1 MREFILKY
9 YEEFKQFMDLNSV
22 IMPSINPIEEKTNN
36 NENGK
41 TPFAYINADEI
52 KMPTVDLYYSPNLFL
67 YSEVFQKSK
76 LFHEFTHILDANLI
90 PIDFSYDEFRAIM
103 ATYSEYHA
111 SQIELACNI
120 GFRNI
125 HSFHKINLSKTFV
138 INESKKIKIETD
150 YLHPMADSLVIIEKD
165 SNAYFNLSDYEYYL
179 NYSVFEAKTMYYLGK
194 KNFCAKYSITKNVD
208 ITDKSYGIFTPYI
221 RRIEKLILE
230 KEFSNLYQARKSL
243 WNQYL
248 NSFPYIHQELL
259 PKEP

>member
-1 MREFILKY
+1 MKDFILGC
-9 YEEFKQFMDLNSV
+9 YEDFKQYMDLKNT
-22 IMPSINPIEEKTNN
+22 IMPTINPIEEKSIN
-36 NENGK
+36 NEKGK
-41 TPFAYINADEI
+41 TPFAYINSDEI

-90 PIDFSYDEFRAIM
+90 PMDFSYDEFRAIM

-138 INESKKIKIETD
+138 INENKKIKIETD
-150 YLHPMADSLVIIEKD
+150 YLHPMADSLVIIEKASD
-165 SNAYFNLSDYEYYL
+165 AYFNLSDYEYYL

-194 KNFCAKYSITKNVD
+194 KNFCAKYSITKTAD
-208 ITDKSYGIFTPYI
+208 ITDKSYGIFAPNI
-221 RRIEKLILE
+221 RKIEKLILE
-230 KEFSNLYQARKSL
+230 KDFSNLYQARKSL
-243 WNQYL
+243 WVQYL
-248 NSFPYIHQELL
+248 ISFPYNNKESL

>member
-1 MREFILKY
+1 MREFILQC

-22 IMPSINPIEEKTNN
+22 MIPSINPIEEKINN
-36 NENGK
+36 KENGE
-41 TPFAYINADEI
+41 TPLAYINSDEI
-52 KMPTVDLYYSPNLFL
+52 RKPIVNLYYSPNLFL
-67 YSEVFQKSK
+67 YSEIFQKSK
-76 LFHEFTHILDANLI
+76 LFHEFTHIIDANQI
-90 PIDFSYDEFRAIM
+90 PAKFSYDEFRAIM

-111 SQIELACNI
+111 SQIELACNV

-138 INESKKIKIETD
+138 TYEDRKIKIETD

-165 SNAYFNLSDYEYYL
+165 SVAYFKLSDYEYYL

-194 KNFCAKYSITKNVD
+194 KNFCAKYSITKTAD
-208 ITDKSYGIFTPYI
+208 ITDKSYGIFAPNI
-221 RRIEKLILE
+221 RKIEKLILE
-230 KEFSNLYQARKSL
+230 KDFSNLYQARKSL

-248 NSFPYIHQELL
+248 ISFPYNNQESL

>member
-1 MREFILKY
+1 MKDFILAC
-9 YEEFKQFMDLNSV
+9 YEEFKQYMDLKNTT
-22 IMPSINPIEEKTNN
+22 MPTINPIEEKSING
-36 NENGK
+36 EEGK

-90 PIDFSYDEFRAIM
+90 PIDFSYNEFRAIM

-125 HSFHKINLSKTFV
+125 LSFYKINLSKTFV

-150 YLHPMADSLVIIEKD
+150 YLHPLADSLVIIEKD
-165 SNAYFNLSDYEYYL
+165 PNAYFNLSDYEYYL
-179 NYSVFEAKTMYYLGK
+179 NYSVFESKTMYYLGK
-194 KNFCAKYSITKNVD
+194 KFCAKYSITKTAD

-221 RRIEKLILE
+221 RKIEKLILE
-230 KEFSNLYQARKSL
+230 KEFSNLYQERKSL
-243 WNQYL
+243 WKKYL
-248 NSFPYIHQELL
+248 DHFPYQNKYLL